1 MLAKTARSAAPPT
14 SAWRILAARHT
25 AEDVNR
31 PFCSH
36 DPKFLHISQRND
48 CYRRQ
53 YYIGDR
59 RKRARLSAFY
69 KFHTGSL
76 INTRS
81 RSMLAKHTRSTR
93 QTHPATYR
101 VPSCRTEYR
110 QQSFFL
116 RTIQDWNCL
125 PAEVILSPTLDSF
138 KDKILTLPLPS
149 H

>member
-1 MLAKTARSAAPPT
+1 MVAKTARSAAPPT

-25 AEDVNR
+25 AEDVNK

-53 YYIGDR
+53 YYIGD
-59 RKRARLSAFY
+59 
-69 KFHTGSL
+69 
-76 INTRS
+76 
-81 RSMLAKHTRSTR
+81 
-93 QTHPATYR
+93 Q
-101 VPSCRTEYR
+101 YR

-116 RTIQDWNCL
+116 RTIRDWNCL